1 VRQTKRPPLFSHSVA
16 AILPANNHAR
26 PRAGIQRIVHDWWR
40 RTVSNQRSTPSG
52 GTALRRGWGHR
63 ACAATLIG
71 ALLAP
76 SLPAPHVRAQSGSN
90 AAPAPAAPTSTQTPA
105 QAATPAPAATSGPI
119 SRAAYEQCQTGDEAT
134 FRAAVARVTEAALNQ
149 SLAGIDYGPIVRGA
163 WRRGNVDEVLSQ
175 QVDLA
180 IGEVR
185 EESSWTDLIGSIAIK
200 ETAQR
205 LASTTAERVF
215 RSDAMQK
222 AILGVASSVG
232 SEVGRRMELGLTD
245 AAEPVAQCMA
255 AFLGPRYGGMVARA
269 VSRDTGREFTIDPSK
284 AAAQVTPGQVLI
296 LGSEGLT
303 GTVLLIVRRQ
313 LSRMALAIGQ
323 RIVGVVLSRIV
334 GVVVGGVGIALI
346 AKDIWDF
353 RHGVLPII
361 ANEMK
366 STETRDKIQEELAK
380 VIGDQISDH
389 VREISG
395 SAADRVTDIWR
406 EFRRAHAKVLELA
419 EKDERFRNFLDTVTP
434 AKLPRLDEVVALV
447 LAGEGEPALTRR
459 LIDGTLHRAVETMT
473 PEALTIARDTRSLE
487 TAFNWWA
494 LAGEKLAKVVEHEI
508 HRRGPPEEMSKA
520 ALDRLLA
527 LDDRVAVSRLAALTR
542 GEREPLFELP
552 VGDLNRLARA
562 MPETDLRALSRYM
575 AVLDKPAGQ
584 RLLSVVGL
592 SPSKMAAFA
601 APGVQQAILT
611 SRDQTEAVA
620 VIARSDGIFDFPVF
634 FQDVGSVWEGRIS
647 PLLLWARYPVAIS
660 VFAGAFLILLLFVW
674 RLLFRRRPRVIIA
687 ERDTRA

>member
-1 VRQTKRPPLFSHSVA
+1 MVATNREQSTTLAVKRRCSPARVGTSRVRRDDDRRPARNVDTIA
-16 AILPANNHAR
+16 AAPR
-26 PRAGIQRIVHDWWR
+26 PVR
-40 RTVSNQRSTPSG
+40 PE
-52 GTALRRGWGHR
+52 
-63 ACAATLIG
+63 CAAD
-71 ALLAP
+71 
-76 SLPAPHVRAQSGSN
+76 
-90 AAPAPAAPTSTQTPA
+90 AAGRHLRTPPAAVTEPTTP
-105 QAATPAPAATSGPI
+105 PGPP
-119 SRAAYEQCQTGDEAT
+119 SRAEYEQCQAGDEAT
-134 FRAAVARVTEAALNQ
+134 FRAAVSRVTETALNQ
-149 SLAGIDYGPIVRGA
+149 SLAGIEYGPIVREA
-163 WRRGNVDEVLSQ
+163 WRRGNVDDVLSQ

-185 EESSWTDLIGSIAIK
+185 EELSWTDLIGSIAIT

-205 LASTTAERVF
+205 LATTTAERVF

-222 AILGVASSVG
+222 AILGVAGVVG
-232 SEVGRRMELGLTD
+232 NEVGRRMELGLTA
-245 AAEPVAQCMA
+245 AAEPVAQCMQ

-284 AAAQVTPGQVLI
+284 AVSQVSPGQVLI
-296 LGSEGLT
+296 QGSEGLT

-323 RIVGVVLSRIV
+323 RIVGVILSRIV
-334 GVVVGGVGIALI
+334 GIVVGGVGLALI

-361 ANEMK
+361 SNEMK
-366 STETRDKIQEELAK
+366 SPETRAKIQDELGK

-447 LAGEGEPALTRR
+447 LAGEGEPALTKR
-459 LIDGTLHRAVETMT
+459 LNDGTLHRAVETMP

-487 TAFNWWA
+487 AAFKWWA
-494 LAGEKLAKVVEHEI
+494 LAGDKLAKVVEHEI
-508 HRRGPPEEMSKA
+508 HRRGPPEEMSKV

-527 LDDRVAVSRLAALTR
+527 LDDRVAISRLAALTR
-542 GEREPLFELP
+542 TEREPLLELQP
-552 VGDLNRLARA
+552 NDLNRLARA

-575 AVLDKPAGQ
+575 SVLDKPAGQ
-584 RLLSVVGL
+584 RLLAAIGL
-592 SPSKMAAFA
+592 APTKMAAFSCARCPAGDPGEPRPGRGGCRHCPVRRDLRLSRFLPGCHLGAGGSRQSA
-601 APGVQQAILT
+601 AV
-611 SRDQTEAVA
+611 
-620 VIARSDGIFDFPVF
+620 
-634 FQDVGSVWEGRIS
+634 VGALSGR
-647 PLLLWARYPVAIS
+647 A
-660 VFAGAFLILLLFVW
+660 
-674 RLLFRRRPRVIIA
+674 
-687 ERDTRA
+687 